1 LLYNPIPHRLKQ
13 ARKRAGISQKNL
25 GLLIGMDE
33 SSASG
38 RMNHYER
45 DRHTPDIN
53 TLRKIADALGVPLNY
68 FFCDDDSTAELS
80 IEIAKLS
87 EDKKEQL
94 LKMIKQLSDE

>member
-1 LLYNPIPHRLKQ
+1 LFNNPIPHRLKQ

-25 GLLIGMDE
+25 GLLIGM
-33 SSASG
+33 
-38 RMNHYER
+38 YEK